1 MYIGVGTIVSIIVV
15 VVLVRMVMG
24 RRQSHPVP
32 RSGERKGG
40 RPELPPRSASGTRPD
55 RIQF

>member
-1 MYIGVGTIVSIIVV
+1 MYIGVGTIVSITDA

-40 RPELPPRSASGTRPD
+40 PPRASA
-55 RIQF
+55 